1 MRGAPTAER
10 CVLPLRLEQ
19 FFFYG
24 RGLGVGQG
32 ACAAGVGPYGVL
44 PLHDRAVVADVFA
57 VLNARGPLGTM
68 VAGQREP
75 AEILA
80 RGPLAYFAP
89 VYDVRMPA

>member
-1 MRGAPTAER
+1 MRLCEAGA
-10 CVLPLRLEQ
+10 
-19 FFFYG
+19 
-24 RGLGVGQG
+24 
-32 ACAAGVGPYGVL
+32 GPYGVL

-89 VYDVRMPA
+89 VYDVRMPAP

>member
-1 MRGAPTAER
+1 M
-10 CVLPLRLEQ
+10 
-19 FFFYG
+19 
-24 RGLGVGQG
+24 
-32 ACAAGVGPYGVL
+32 